1 MVLSGSVFCL
11 HTFGFLL
18 GYFSSRF
25 FRCEEAES
33 RAISI
38 EVGMQNSGLGM
49 ALTSKHF
56 NHFPM
61 APAPCA
67 LSAVFHCI
75 MGAPWL
81 IFGELKKKF
90 D

>member
-38 EVGMQNSGLGM
+38 EVGMQNSGWG
-49 ALTSKHF
+49 
-56 NHFPM
+56 
-61 APAPCA
+61 
-67 LSAVFHCI
+67 
-75 MGAPWL
+75 WL
-81 IFGELKKKF
+81 
-90 D
+90 